1 MIDYKIIEGIIS
13 NQKEFENKVKDAMNK
28 GWKPLGGVSI
38 SPEVSPYSFM
48 LVQALTKTYSNNKS
62 KKA

>member
-1 MIDYKIIEGIIS
+1 MIDYKIIEGTIS

-28 GWKPLGGVSI
+28 GWQPIGGVAMAQAGTAF
-38 SPEVSPYSFM
+38 SFF
-48 LVQALTKTYSNNKS
+48 LVQALTKTQPNNRS

>member
-1 MIDYKIIEGIIS
+1 MIDYKIIEGTIS
-13 NQKEFENKVKDAMNK
+13 TQKEFENKVKDAMNK

-38 SPEVSPYSFM
+38 SPEVTPYSFI